1 MEHMSWQS
9 PAILVPPGN
18 RPNYSGTLADCLR
31 HWRDEM
37 SPVEQVTAMIAMGGG
52 RWLAPNEIISMVN
65 GLPRQKPDKSKTQH
79 ASAR

>member
-18 RPNYSGTLADCLR
+18 KPNYSGTLADCLR

-37 SPVEQVTAMIAMGGG
+37 TPLEQTAAMIAMSGG
-52 RWLAPNEIISMVN
+52 RWLEPSEIIGIVN
-65 GLPRQKPDKSKTQH
+65 TISRRKQD
-79 ASAR
+79 